1 MTASIEHEER
11 TAIKIIVAFEKDFRA
26 YQSTLVATF
35 GILRPDAKVVTAEPE
50 KLRAVAKR
58 FEPDI
63 VIGGQFKYED
73 LLGVPAWIQLS
84 LDSAHSTKVRMDG
97 HYSEISNPTLDKLLA
112 IIEQVAQLTR
122 TNDLVDD

>member
-1 MTASIEHEER
+1 MSASIEHEER
-11 TAIKIIVAFEKDFRA
+11 TAIKIIVAFENEFRA
-26 YQSTLVATF
+26 YQGTLAATI
-35 GILRPDAKVVTAEPE
+35 GILRPDAEVMTAEPE
-50 KLRAVAKR
+50 KLKAVAKR

-63 VIGGQFKYED
+63 VIGSQFKYED

-84 LDSAHSTKVRMDG
+84 LDPAHSTKVSMDG

-122 TNDLVDD
+122 TNDFADD